1 MRKSRVEQIR
11 EMRSPSAKPA
21 LEVDGLDGMMH
32 LLCSNL
38 DPKKPPNPTQK
49 DLIYSDAEMLAYIGM
64 LGNGK
69 TTAICML
76 GWLLVLFEPGYRL
89 MVGRKDYNDLKDTT
103 AKRMEE
109 MLHRLPAGTLIDRSK
124 ESPMKWWIQPVTYK
138 GGLPSNLRELKTD
151 EREMAY
157 HQATLDG
164 LISEI
169 TFMGL
174 HERPSS
180 YEFHG
185 AIVDEADELDKEVFD
200 EVDSRCRLPGRTNKI
215 AIAFNPTDEDHW
227 IFEDCTGTNAK
238 GEPVLD
244 VFGKPRGQRFRLL
257 QPVRG
262 ENEHNLK
269 AGYYEGRLKHMTPD
283 MAERLILG
291 KWGSS
296 IKGTPVYGKVFNR
309 DFHAKGLLDA
319 NKYAP
324 LVRFHDFGYRHPFCI
339 WAQVTPFGGLDV
351 LWEMKGENE
360 EIHEWAPKIL
370 AETRT
375 RFPDATRVTDWG
387 DPAATQHKDTG
398 STLSVLNKHG
408 ITLHFIPGAKI
419 DAGIRTVRIL
429 LGRQSGGVPAF
440 RIDKRCGFLIRVLE
454 KGYRYPDEKERK
466 GRRMDEPLKDNVY
479 DHAADALRYGIH
491 GLFGHQVAMAEG
503 PMDEGH
509 VGFQSPSVPL
519 AQWSG
524 TGELQGSVAYAPS
537 SDPQKMRR

>member
-1 MRKSRVEQIR
+1 
-11 EMRSPSAKPA
+11 MRSPSAKPA
-21 LEVDGLDGMMH
+21 LEVDGVEGMMH
-32 LLCSNL
+32 LLCSGQ
-38 DPKKPPNPTQK
+38 DPRRPPNPTQK

-138 GGLPSNLRELKTD
+138 GGLPSNLSDLKTD
-151 EREMAY
+151 DRELAY

-174 HERPSS
+174 HDRPSS

-185 AIVDEADELDKEVFD
+185 AIVDEADELEKEVFD

-244 VFGKPRGQRFRLL
+244 VFGKPRGPRFKLL
-257 QPVRG
+257 QPLRG

-296 IKGTPVYGKVFNR
+296 IKGTPVYGRHFRR
-309 DFHAKGLLDA
+309 DFHAKELLD
-319 NKYAP
+319 YEP
-324 LVRFHDFGYRHPFCI
+324 HQPVLRFHDFGFRYPVCI
-339 WAQVTPFGGLDV
+339 WAQTTAFGGLNI
-351 LWEMKGENE
+351 LWEMRGENV
-360 EIHEWAPKIL
+360 EIHDWVPMIQ

-375 RFPDATRVTDWG
+375 RFPDAEAFIDWG
-387 DPAATQHKDTG
+387 DPAAKQRKDTG
-398 STLSVLNKHG
+398 STLHALANEG
-408 ITLHFIPGAKI
+408 IKLKFIPNKPGII
-419 DAGIRTVRIL
+419 DIGVRAGRLLLSRTIY
-429 LGRQSGGVPAF
+429 GKPACK
-440 RIDKRCGFLIRVLE
+440 IDKRCTMLIRTLE
-454 KGYRYPDEKERK
+454 KGYRYPGEGDRRSVE
-466 GRRMDEPLKDNVY
+466 RMDQPLKDGTF
-479 DHAADALRYGIH
+479 DHWADAWRYGIMGVFGQTGGQSYDAADPVDGAGVAVPASATLAGMY
-491 GLFGHQVAMAEG
+491 GLPKSMSYSASA
-503 PMDEGH
+503 
-509 VGFQSPSVPL
+509 
-519 AQWSG
+519 
-524 TGELQGSVAYAPS
+524 
-537 SDPQKMRR
+537 DPIKNRDIR